1 VPPGAVEQQHGVRTF
16 GDMAADFIEMK
27 LHGLGIGKRQ
37 RQRRPGSPRRADG
50 AEQVGALVALVGG
63 LAGAR
68 PPPGPLPHNAVL
80 LADAGL
86 VLEPD
91 LDRCSL
97 GQIGQM
103 RAQRA
108 GEVFL

>member
-1 VPPGAVEQQHGVRTF
+1 MRTF

-63 LAGAR
+63 LSWPRATPR
-68 PPPGPLPHNAVL
+68 PLADDAVL
-80 LADAGL
+80 LADAGF

>member
-1 VPPGAVEQQHGVRTF
+1 ME
-16 GDMAADFIEMK
+16 
-27 LHGLGIGKRQ
+27 LHGLGVGKRQ
-37 RQRRPGSPRRADG
+37 RQRGTRSAPRADG
-50 AEQVGALVALVGG
+50 AEQIGVSVALVGR
-63 LAGAR
+63 LAR
-68 PPPGPLPHNAVL
+68 PRAPPGPLPDSPVL

-103 RAQRA
+103 GAQRA